1 MLPFPFAGELAGL
14 GTALFF
20 ACGATFFT
28 FSSRLVG
35 SQVINRGRLLA
46 ATLMLLVAHTLIY
59 GGAVPRMATSDRWF
73 WLGLSGVIG
82 LTLGD
87 AALFQA
93 FVQVGTRLTVLV
105 FSTAPVI
112 AAVLGFLFLDEHLTS
127 IQLLGMAVSLGGVL
141 WVVSEQQGEPLTGA
155 ARRNYLSGLFFAFL
169 GALGQALGAIT
180 AKFGLEGNF
189 PALSA
194 QIIRMLAA
202 TLAIWLIALFQK
214 QVRSSLDELRSKPR
228 ATGYMLLGAI
238 FGPVIGVFLSLVAI
252 QYTEVGVASTLIAM
266 VPIFLLPIGYF
277 VFREKVSPRG
287 IFGTLLALAGVAIL
301 FLA

>member
-1 MLPFPFAGELAGL
+1 MPPFPFAGELAGL

-46 ATLMLLVAHTLIY
+46 ATLVLIAVHTLIY
-59 GGAVPRMATSDRWF
+59 GGALPWLATPDRWF
-73 WLGLSGVIG
+73 WLSLSGVIG

-105 FSTAPVI
+105 FSTAPII
-112 AAVLGFLFLDEHLTS
+112 ATLLGFFFLKEHLTPN
-127 IQLLGMAVSLGGVL
+127 QLLGMAISLGGVL
-141 WVVSEQQGEPLTGA
+141 WVVSEQQGEKLTGA
-155 ARRNYLSGLFFAFL
+155 ARRNYLGGLFFAFL

-180 AKFGLEGNF
+180 AKFGLVGDF

-194 QIIRMLAA
+194 QVIRMLAA
-202 TLAIWLIALFQK
+202 TLAIWLLALVQG
-214 QVRSSLDELRSKPR
+214 QVKSSLGELRAKPR

-266 VPIFLLPIGYF
+266 VPIFLLPIGFF
-277 VFREKVSPRG
+277 VFKEKVSRRG
-287 IFGTLLALAGVAIL
+287 VFGTLLALAGVAIL

>member
-1 MLPFPFAGELAGL
+1 MPPFPFAGELAGL
-14 GTALFF
+14 GTAFFF

-46 ATLMLLVAHTLIY
+46 ATFMLLLAHLLIY
-59 GGAVPRMATSDRWF
+59 GSLLPADASSDRWF
-73 WLGLSGVIG
+73 WLSLSGVIG

-105 FSTAPVI
+105 FSTAPI
-112 AAVLGFLFLDEHLTS
+112 FAALLGYFFLDEQLTAV
-127 IQLLGMAVSLGGVL
+127 QLLGVLVSLGGVL
-141 WVVSEQQGEPLTGA
+141 WVVSEQPGEKLTGA
-155 ARRNYLSGLFFAFL
+155 ARRNYLGGLFFAFL
-169 GALGQALGAIT
+169 GALGQAFGAVT
-180 AKFGLEGNF
+180 AKFGLAGDF

-202 TLAIWLIALFQK
+202 TLAIWLFAVFRS
-214 QVRSSLDELRSKPR
+214 QVKSSVTEFRAKPK
-228 ATGYMLLGAI
+228 AIGYMLAGAV

-252 QYTEVGVASTLIAM
+252 QYTEVGIASTLIAM

-277 VFREKVSPRG
+277 VFKERVSPRG
-287 IFGTLLALAGVAIL
+287 IFGTLIALAGIGIL
-301 FLA
+301 FLT